1 MKCKWSV
8 DSVASRRAIIVRQAA
23 GLYLLVG
30 CRQLRRQGGSYKCP
44 AFRRMRPGRPYLKR
58 RTERR
63 SPCGE
68 LDENDGDRPQSP
80 GFKLTNDKTPPKDGP
95 RELDPERFEED
106 RDLPQGPSEAD
117 VLARAIH
124 EDYVRRRKGDGSLP
138 HDDPALRSWEKLDES
153 LRASSRDQAVDIA
166 RKLASIGCESVRS
179 EEGRSGA
186 VEFEPDEIEMLAR
199 MEHLRWVED
208 RLRQGWHLGP
218 RRDVA
223 GKRSP
228 YLVPWDELSEEVRDL
243 DRDSVRAIPRLV
255 AELGLS
261 IVRRPSSQ
269 EL

>member
-1 MKCKWSV
+1 M
-8 DSVASRRAIIVRQAA
+8 SRRI
-23 GLYLLVG
+23 
-30 CRQLRRQGGSYKCP
+30 RRGG
-44 AFRRMRPGRPYLKR
+44 PYLKHHTGR
-58 RTERR
+58 RC
-63 SPCGE
+63 PCGD
-68 LDENDGDRPQSP
+68 LGENDGDRPQSS
-80 GFKLTNDKTPPKDGP
+80 GFKLTNDRTPPKNGP

-106 RDLPQGPSEAD
+106 RDLPLAPDEAD

-124 EDYVRRRKGDGSLP
+124 EDYVRRRKADGSLP
-138 HDDPALRSWEKLDES
+138 HDYPALRCWEKLDES

-166 RKLASIGCESVRS
+166 RKLASIGCEAVLS
-179 EEGRSGA
+179 EKGRSGA
-186 VEFEPDEIEMLAR
+186 VEFGSDEIEMLAR

-208 RLRQGWHLGP
+208 RLRQGWYLGP

-261 IVRRPSSQ
+261 IVRRPGRQ